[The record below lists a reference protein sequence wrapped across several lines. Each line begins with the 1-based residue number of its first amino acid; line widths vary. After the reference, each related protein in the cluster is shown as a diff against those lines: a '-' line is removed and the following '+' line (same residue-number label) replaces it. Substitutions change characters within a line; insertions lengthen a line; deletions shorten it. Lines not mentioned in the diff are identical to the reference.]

1 MHLLTIYSS
10 LQKFKKV
17 LENHFNWA
25 YHLLR
30 HRCTIR
36 IGGFILGFY
45 IRMSEEFIEPVTVIY
60 MRRTGAYGKENH
72 VLMNNFKEWLKKQNL
87 FDNNTAIFA
96 IPLDD
101 PATTEAHRCRYDVCT
116 VYTGNENVFSDE
128 VKARKVDGG
137 AYATFLIKHTATD
150 IQIAW
155 VECFNELVR
164 LGYTLDYDR
173 PAMERYVKKLVDSH
187 YCEICVPILK
197 VSKA

>member
-1 MHLLTIYSS
+1 M
-10 LQKFKKV
+10 
-17 LENHFNWA
+17 
-25 YHLLR
+25 
-30 HRCTIR
+30 
-36 IGGFILGFY
+36 GFY

-187 YCEICVPILK
+187 YCGLAHTAFLVCDGDDLRVQDNHLVSWYEKRENVTEINILP
-197 VSKA
+197 

>member
-1 MHLLTIYSS
+1 M
-10 LQKFKKV
+10 
-17 LENHFNWA
+17 
-25 YHLLR
+25 
-30 HRCTIR
+30 
-36 IGGFILGFY
+36 GFY

-137 AYATFLIKHTATD
+137 ALSLIH
-150 IQIAW
+150 I
-155 VECFNELVR
+155 
-164 LGYTLDYDR
+164 
-173 PAMERYVKKLVDSH
+173 
-187 YCEICVPILK
+187 
-197 VSKA
+197 